1 MSHHVTRSS
10 EFHHPNLDVL
20 IEEATLKARIAE
32 LGAAITRDYAGRVPH
47 LICVLKGAV
56 VFLSELMRTIDLPVT
71 IDFIAVSSYGDATRT
86 SGEVRIVKDLD
97 TSPAGRDVILVEDIL
112 DTGLTLNYL
121 LSNLRARNVH
131 SICVAALLNKPA
143 RRLVDVEVA
152 YKGFDIPNEFVV
164 GFGLDCAQRFR
175 NLPYVAVL
183 KQPNQVWPEGTVIG
197 G

>member
-10 EFHHPNLDVL
+10 EFRHPHLDVL

-32 LGAAITRDYAGRVPH
+32 LGAAITRDFAGRVPH

-56 VFLSELMRTIDLPVT
+56 VFLSELMRTIDLPLT

-121 LSNLRARNVH
+121 LGNLRARNVR
-131 SICVAALLNKPA
+131 SVCVAALLNKPA

-183 KQPNQVWPEGTVIG
+183 KQPSEVWPRGAVMGE
-197 G
+197 